1 MKTTASVAERVIAV
15 LWSLSEAGTSL
26 SLQEIARR
34 CDLAPSTAHRLIK
47 QLQAMGM
54 VHQTPKR
61 RYQPG
66 GGLVSMGALAIGRSQ
81 IVDTLRPLV
90 HDTMQ
95 RLEKPCILSL
105 YMPTR
110 FARVVVMHKPAASA
124 HLIRS
129 EHYPRR
135 DLVWGATGRA
145 ILAFLD
151 AADIDDAIDRAPPSP
166 VTGRKADRDI
176 ILRELAT
183 IRGQGYGASQRE
195 VVPRGEAVAV
205 PLFDGTRRVVGSL
218 AVTEDDSRWNFTT
231 RKYLAATLARQ
242 SARLPS
248 LLNSLS

>member
-1 MKTTASVAERVIAV
+1 MKTSASVAERVIAV
-15 LWSLSEAGTSL
+15 LWSLSEAGASL
-26 SLQEIARR
+26 SLQDIARR

-54 VHQTPKR
+54 VHQTRNR

-66 GGLVSMGALAIGRSQ
+66 SGLLSMGALAIGRSQ
-81 IVDTLRPLV
+81 LVDTLRPLI
-90 HDTMQ
+90 HETMR

-110 FARVVVMHKPAASA
+110 FARVVVIHRTSA
-124 HLIRS
+124 TSHLIRS

-151 AADIDDAIDRAPPSP
+151 TADIDDAIERAPPSP
-166 VTGRKADRDI
+166 VTGRKPDRDTV
-176 ILRELAT
+176 LRELSV
-183 IRGQGYGASQRE
+183 IRRQGYGASQRE

-205 PLFDGTRRVVGSL
+205 PLFDNARRVVGSL

-231 RKYLAATLARQ
+231 RKYFAATLAEQ